1 MKGEILKYLDEAK
14 PIKYTYYYY
23 SQRTQIV
30 DNLDID
36 NIQSP
41 HEHYNSEHCDLPQF
55 ITHHDIKNIL
65 SENEPDDN
73 MLENYVY
80 EEGSINQSIDE
91 YKESSYR
98 TIISEELMKCIDSI
112 SERLTSNIES
122 VILSSIKRSIIEN
135 VKYTVAELCERYN
148 FSKRSAYSTH
158 AQIIKEIG
166 DCLRDKIRNNPELS
180 DQLLDELR

>member
-14 PIKYTYYYY
+14 PIKFTYYYY

-36 NIQSP
+36 NIDTP
-41 HEHYNSEHCDLPQF
+41 HEHHNLEFCYLPQF

-65 SENEPDDN
+65 SENESDDN

-80 EEGSINQSIDE
+80 KEGNIKQSIDE
-91 YKESSYR
+91 HKESSHR
-98 TIISEELMKCIDSI
+98 MIISEELMKCIDSI
-112 SERLTSNIES
+112 SDRVTSNIES
-122 VILSSIKRSIIEN
+122 VILSSIKRSISEN

-166 DCLRDKIRNNPELS
+166 DCLKDKIRNNPELA
-180 DQLLDELR
+180 DQL